1 MSRILVENGFSYA
14 GKDMLTSGITGRTP
28 GSIRILWSHLL
39 PGRSAEDLVCM
50 YLSLNNRFIQ
60 KLSELLIVNHFF
72 AKNTVAYFFS
82 KNIW

>member
-1 MSRILVENGFSYA
+1 
-14 GKDMLTSGITGRTP
+14 
-28 GSIRILWSHLL
+28 
-39 PGRSAEDLVCM
+39 M

-82 KNIW
+82 QEHMVMDKMHARARLVLCLHSLLRWRFFPFSLVNVR